1 MLILLSFINFYS
13 PDHIKH
19 VSQQKL
25 ISELMNEDPSD
36 RPSAADAMERLKDI
50 AKQAKEEDPFED
62 YNGCLE
68 GMFQEGDVE
77 DEEKDTRKKSNEE
90 EEAYLEN
97 AVRHLSTAKDIE
109 EFNKAMNRILP

>member
-50 AKQAKEEDPFED
+50 ARKAKEEAPFQD
-62 YNGCLE
+62 YNRCLG

-77 DEEKDTRKKSNEE
+77 DDTRKEGNEE
-90 EEAYLEN
+90 EEDDLEN
-97 AVRHLSTAKDIE
+97 AVRRISTARDIE
-109 EFNKAMNRILP
+109 EFNEAMNRILS